1 MGEGSKRRRISSDKD
16 KAGKAETKPKYSSWS
31 WSDLPDQLLGL
42 ILGKLSLVDI
52 IHCCAVCSSWR
63 STAQSCSQ
71 STSTTP
77 WLMLP
82 SDEKDD
88 STTRCFFN
96 LAENKVYKMKNAF
109 EGFGEDAWCVGSS
122 HGWLV
127 ILDDEAIPHLFN
139 PFSRVRIRLP
149 SIPNEFLSPNI
160 DRDYFVRYLRKIFI
174 AKAVLLTDPSRSNN
188 FGLVVICGSLSR
200 LAFCKEGDTTW
211 TELAVR
217 SLNTYQQYV
226 EYSDIICHDNQVYVL
241 ASDASV
247 EVWDFRSSFP
257 TKIMSI
263 DKPSTLQKVVGNSF
277 FIHNLSPKFYLVKT
291 STDFLFIKR
300 FIGDYVN
307 AEGLVVDEDYVLY
320 NSEICPYRTK
330 LFYVYRLNFRQNTWE
345 QVESL
350 NDQVVFLG
358 GNQSISLSSHDLLE
372 CIPDS
377 IYFTDDRWDEM
388 DVDDSYGGHDI
399 GFFNLDDQSIKPY
412 YHLNLARI
420 DPPSFWITPNLSMVK
435 D

>member
-1 MGEGSKRRRISSDKD
+1 MGEGSKRRRISSNKD

-82 SDEKDD
+82 GDEKDD

-149 SIPNEFLSPNI
+149 SIPNEFPSPNI

-174 AKAVLLTDPSRSNN
+174 AKAVLFWQTHHVPTILGWWWSVVLSQGLHFVRKGTQRGPNLLSDLSTHTNN
-188 FGLVVICGSLSR
+188 M
-200 LAFCKEGDTTW
+200 
-211 TELAVR
+211 
-217 SLNTYQQYV
+217 LNTVTLYAMIIKFTSWQVMLQWSLGFS
-226 EYSDIICHDNQVYVL
+226 ECFSD
-241 ASDASV
+241 
-247 EVWDFRSSFP
+247 
-257 TKIMSI
+257 
-263 DKPSTLQKVVGNSF
+263 
-277 FIHNLSPKFYLVKT
+277 
-291 STDFLFIKR
+291 
-300 FIGDYVN
+300 
-307 AEGLVVDEDYVLY
+307 
-320 NSEICPYRTK
+320 
-330 LFYVYRLNFRQNTWE
+330 QNHEHW
-345 QVESL
+345 
-350 NDQVVFLG
+350 
-358 GNQSISLSSHDLLE
+358 
-372 CIPDS
+372 
-377 IYFTDDRWDEM
+377 
-388 DVDDSYGGHDI
+388 
-399 GFFNLDDQSIKPY
+399 
-412 YHLNLARI
+412 
-420 DPPSFWITPNLSMVK
+420 
-435 D
+435 